1 MEFNY
6 NKFSNDLFQELVTAF
21 QKMTEEHKDL
31 YAFTLSCSRDV
42 RSIGVIANTKTYL
55 AKNADKQSEDYWYYK
70 YCENEWE
77 IFDTFHTLSKDMSMF
92 LENDPDKFTN
102 PNTYFFTE
110 EFDEH
115 FDRIVAACDEVISR
129 LRDSKGKQE
138 HPNILLNFNVE
149 DYSMGMTGS
158 TDLRCL
164 MEKKR
169 QRNMKSILKN
179 LCE

>member
-149 DYSMGMTGS
+149 DYFNGDDRINRFKVLNGK
-158 TDLRCL
+158 
-164 MEKKR
+164 EAAKEYEEH
-169 QRNMKSILKN
+169 I
-179 LCE
+179 EEFV

>member
-6 NKFSNDLFQELVTAF
+6 NKFSNDLFQELVTAL
-21 QKMTEEHKDL
+21 QKITEEHKDL

-55 AKNADKQSEDYWYYK
+55 AKNADEQSEDYWYYK

-92 LENDPDKFTN
+92 LESDPDKFTN

-149 DYSMGMTGS
+149 DYFNG
-158 TDLRCL
+158 DDRI
-164 MEKKR
+164 KR
-169 QRNMKSILKN
+169 FKMLNGKEAAKEYEEHI
-179 LCE
+179 EDFV